1 MLGLTFSSKL
11 DWDYY
16 VIYIAIAPSKKIGAL
31 IYYMFLF
38 SEVVLYFYK
47 STIRPCMEYWICWT
61 SYKNRYAGPL
71 VLHLLPFLNPWLIAE
86 MQPAQIFPVG
96 ITFVNVHLKWLNW
109 FHFFILE
116 GSLLIFLTDVTIFLS
131 PFLDVT
137 RMPLLTG

>member
-16 VIYIAIAPSKKIGAL
+16 VIYIAIASSKKIGAL

-47 STIRPCMEYWICWT
+47 STIRPCMKYWICWT
-61 SYKNRYAGPL
+61 SYKNSYAGPL

-86 MQPAQIFPVG
+86 M
-96 ITFVNVHLKWLNW
+96 
-109 FHFFILE
+109 
-116 GSLLIFLTDVTIFLS
+116 
-131 PFLDVT
+131 
-137 RMPLLTG
+137 